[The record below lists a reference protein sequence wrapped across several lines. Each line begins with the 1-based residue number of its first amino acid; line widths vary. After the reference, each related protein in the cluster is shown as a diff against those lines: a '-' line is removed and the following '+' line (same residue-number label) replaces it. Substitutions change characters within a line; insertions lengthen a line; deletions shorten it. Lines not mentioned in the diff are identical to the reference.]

1 MRVVSRLNSQ
11 ALSGKS
17 IKHVLRGKSSYY
29 SFYGRLVYLAWRWK
43 ARQTLSEHMNLFP
56 EMVGMNWKHLA
67 EQYRQGV
74 VTPIDAVVTAATGV
88 KKRSRGQR
96 VFLATVK
103 RSRTISNSV
112 KRSRCNSGCSIF
124 CGH

>member
-17 IKHVLRGKSSYY
+17 IKPVLRGKSSYY

-67 EQYRQGV
+67 EQYRCALCICHST
-74 VTPIDAVVTAATGV
+74 VTRHRYTWNTT
-88 KKRSRGQR
+88 S
-96 VFLATVK
+96 
-103 RSRTISNSV
+103 
-112 KRSRCNSGCSIF
+112 
-124 CGH
+124 